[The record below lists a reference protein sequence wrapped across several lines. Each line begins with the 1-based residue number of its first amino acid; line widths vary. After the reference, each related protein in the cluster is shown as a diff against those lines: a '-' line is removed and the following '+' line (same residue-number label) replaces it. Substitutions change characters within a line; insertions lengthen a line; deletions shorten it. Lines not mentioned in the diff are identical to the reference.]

1 MRKNREKKRVVILG
15 STGSIGRSALQV
27 LKSFEDRFEIFGLSA
42 HKNFELFKKQIREYK
57 PKMAVLTQAESY
69 EKVKRGYINNRIKIE
84 FGADSIHQMVSS
96 PEVDIVI
103 NAIVGS
109 AGLLPSFAT
118 LRAGKTLALANKES
132 LVMAGELLTDLA
144 KKKGSEI
151 LPVDSEH
158 SAIKQCLLAGKK
170 NEVKRLILTASGG
183 PFYLTKKKDL
193 SRVTVSE
200 ALSHPTWEMGKKITI
215 DSATLMNKGLEVIEA
230 HWLFGIPAS
239 QIKVIIHPQSV
250 VHSMVEFVDGTLIAQ
265 MSKPDMRMPLQ
276 YALLYPERIETNDN
290 FLNLTRIK
298 NLIFLEP
305 DLGRFPALKFCYFAL
320 ELGGTAPSV
329 LNAANE
335 VAVESFL
342 LRKLSFDKIPMLV
355 RKVLSAH
362 KVKNNPSLEEILE
375 ADRWAREESK
385 KFIQRENSR

>member
-1 MRKNREKKRVVILG
+1 MRKNRKKKRVVVLG
-15 STGSIGRSALQV
+15 STGSIGRSALEV

-42 HKNFELFKKQIREYK
+42 HRNFELFKRQIREYK

-69 EKVKRGYINNRIKIE
+69 EKVKHGFTDNKIRVE
-84 FGADSIHQMVSS
+84 FGTYSIDQMVSS

-158 SAIKQCLLAGKK
+158 SAIKQCLLAGEK

-183 PFYLTKKKDL
+183 PFYLNKKKDL
-193 SRVTVSE
+193 SRVTISQ
-200 ALSHPTWEMGKKITI
+200 ALSHPTWQMGKKITI

-265 MSKPDMRMPLQ
+265 MSRPDMKMPLQ

-305 DLGRFPALKFCYFAL
+305 DLRRFPGLKLCYFAL
-320 ELGGTAPSV
+320 ELGGTAPCV

-342 LRKLSFDKIPMLV
+342 NRMLSFDKIPLLV
-355 RKVLSAH
+355 RKVLSWH
-362 KVKNNPSLEEILE
+362 KVKQNPSLKEILE
-375 ADRWAREESK
+375 ADRWARKESLN
-385 KFIQRENSR
+385 FIQRKIR